1 MVVNGTQKSG
11 QMDTEKGA
19 PENAITVEVSQSPAK
34 EAVVRVTGQVTGD
47 ASLSVL
53 RVVKDVLICQPAEV
67 ALDVSEVTS
76 IDPGG
81 VHALLSIAAE
91 AAELD
96 VSLCLVGA
104 QRGPVSM
111 ALADAGL
118 TEVFEISAE
127 LKSREPGQKRG
138 PKSS

>member
-1 MVVNGTQKSG
+1 
-11 QMDTEKGA
+11 MDTEEGA

-34 EAVVRVTGQVTGD
+34 EAVVCVTGHVTGD

-81 VHALLSIAAE
+81 VQALLNIAAE

-118 TEVFEISAE
+118 TEVFEISAKR
-127 LKSREPGQKRG
+127 KSREKRR